1 MTLTSSSSSIS
12 TFDSALM
19 GDMQKVIV
27 VMMKKFCFLH
37 LVQKYAG
44 HILIRVNSDLK
55 EDVVIC
61 TLKTRW
67 RYKNDQTRSNIFELV
82 GFDVQSGLNSEQW
95 IVWFEQLIWNIF
107 DILIFLNI
115 SNIFIGNILELVGF
129 DVQSGLN
136 SEQSGLNSSYGNIL
150 LLLAE
155 DNLSIKDKVKSVR
168 LQGYL

>member
-1 MTLTSSSSSIS
+1 M
-12 TFDSALM
+12 
-19 GDMQKVIV
+19 
-27 VMMKKFCFLH
+27 
-37 LVQKYAG
+37 
-44 HILIRVNSDLK
+44 
-55 EDVVIC
+55 C

-168 LQGYL
+168 LQGYLKQAKDGYKQVIASWISFEWIQYFLFCEAIVVYVAGWYFGCLGCFLSLKKSVTTK